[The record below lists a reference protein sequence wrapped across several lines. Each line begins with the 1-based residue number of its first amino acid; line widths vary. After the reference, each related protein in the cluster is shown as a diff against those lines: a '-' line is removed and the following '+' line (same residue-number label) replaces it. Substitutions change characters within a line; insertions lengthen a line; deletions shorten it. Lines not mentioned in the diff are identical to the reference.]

1 VIQLKVI
8 DHLNQEQK
16 RRLEKLKKEKIS
28 RKDIE
33 ELMGMNM
40 DRYERRRG
48 AMRRK

>member
-1 VIQLKVI
+1 MEDKKPSK
-8 DHLNQEQK
+8 NKSPKKK
-16 RRLEKLKKEKIS
+16 RNKEKLS
-28 RKDIE
+28 TKDIE